1 MDIRSASVPETSAPA
16 HSMQAFNAVRQSR
29 MRRVLRT
36 VLVVLTSVALTYI
49 FKGNLRTGG
58 LLLIASLVLI
68 PSYYLNERKKVHLAA
83 DMMLWTLTITFGFL
97 ALLNQGLRD
106 TALMAYPGLLVFAI
120 LLWRDRTLWGL
131 IAGQVSI
138 AFLIWGLDASGL
150 LISRVES
157 AGAMQ
162 ILDIAAVVGLT
173 AFAAWLIAADQ
184 RNYLKALTQEHVVAT
199 TTLQKLEHSIRHDA
213 LTSLPNRRAATE
225 ALQVLCDHPV
235 LNAHPTAVLL
245 INLDHFKSINE
256 SLGPSVG
263 DDYLV
268 HLCSRMESF
277 MQPGEQLFRVGSDE
291 FLLVEQQHKEQE
303 FAMERAQQWI
313 QTIAQPINLSG
324 VDISIT
330 ASAGMVV
337 FPIDGN
343 TPKEL
348 LMRADMAMQGAK
360 EAGRNSVSRYDGGEA
375 VAQTSDH
382 LRMLADMRKAL
393 LSGEFSLHFQ
403 PKFLLS
409 TSELCGAEVLL
420 RWRHPSLGYVSP
432 ATFIPLAEKSGFI
445 VELGSWVLQE
455 ACRQIGRWRAA
466 GLTVPPIAINVSMVQ
481 FRRGNL
487 RDLVYRSL
495 QESQIPGSALEL
507 ELTESLLSDSLVV
520 VQSTLDQLRRLGVTL
535 AIDDF
540 GTGYSNLGYLKQF
553 EIQTLKIDQSFVRK
567 VCTSPPDQAI
577 VRAIVNMATQ
587 LDLNTV
593 AEGIETAEVAQILK
607 ELGCEIGQGYLW
619 SPALA
624 TVEFE
629 KKYLQQPTA
638 S

>member
-1 MDIRSASVPETSAPA
+1 MDIGPASVSEDIASNV
-16 HSMQAFNAVRQSR
+16 SMQAFDGVRRSR

-36 VLVVLTSVALTYI
+36 VFLVLACLALTYTL
-49 FKGNLRTGG
+49 KGVLLTGG
-58 LLLIASLVLI
+58 ILFLCALALI
-68 PSYYLNERKKVHLAA
+68 PSYYWNQRDQVHLAA
-83 DMMLWTLTITFGFL
+83 DWMLWTLTIALGCL

-106 TALMAYPGLLVFAI
+106 TALMGYPGLLVFAI
-120 LLWRDRTLWGL
+120 LLWRDRTLLGL
-131 IAGQVSI
+131 IVGQVTI
-138 AFLIWGLDASGL
+138 AFVIWSLNASG
-150 LISRVES
+150 IIVSKIDS
-157 AGAMQ
+157 AGSMQ

-184 RNYLKALTQEHVVAT
+184 RNYLKALTQEHAVAT
-199 TTLQKLEHSIRHDA
+199 TTLQQLEHSIRHDT

-225 ALQVLCDHPV
+225 ALQVLCDHTV
-235 LNAHPTAVLL
+235 LNTPATAVLL

-256 SLGPSVG
+256 SLGPAVG
-263 DDYLV
+263 DEYLV
-268 HLCSRMESF
+268 HLCERMVSILG
-277 MQPGEQLFRVGSDE
+277 PGERLYRVGSDE
-291 FLLVEQQHKEQE
+291 FLLLRHQSDVSDTAVARSHEWI
-303 FAMERAQQWI
+303 RA
-313 QTIAQPINLSG
+313 IAQPINLSG

-330 ASAGMVV
+330 ASAGLVI
-337 FPIDGN
+337 FPVDGN

-348 LMRADMAMQGAK
+348 LMRADTAMQGAK
-360 EAGRNSVSRYDGGEA
+360 DAGRNSVNRYDGGNSLG
-375 VAQTSDH
+375 QTSDH

-393 LSGEFSLHFQ
+393 LSGEFFLHFQ
-403 PKFLLS
+403 PKFQLT
-409 TSELCGAEVLL
+409 TSDLCGAEVLL
-420 RWRHPSLGYVSP
+420 RWRHPVLGFVSP

-455 ACRQIGRWRAA
+455 TCRQIGRWRAC
-466 GLTVPPIAINVSMVQ
+466 GLQVPPIAINVSMVQ

-495 QESQIPGSALEL
+495 QEADIPGSALEL
-507 ELTESLLSDSLVV
+507 ELTESLLSDSMAV

-587 LDLNTV
+587 LDLTTV
-593 AEGIETAEVAQILK
+593 AEGIETDEVAQTLK
-607 ELGCEIGQGYLW
+607 NLGCEMGQGYLW
-619 SPALA
+619 SQALPA
-624 TVEFE
+624 TEFE
-629 KKYLQQPTA
+629 TKYLLQPKLA
-638 S
+638 